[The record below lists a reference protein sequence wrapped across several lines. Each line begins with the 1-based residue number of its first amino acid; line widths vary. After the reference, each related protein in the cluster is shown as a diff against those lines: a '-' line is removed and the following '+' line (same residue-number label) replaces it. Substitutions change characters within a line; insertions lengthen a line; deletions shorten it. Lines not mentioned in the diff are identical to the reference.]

1 MAEVKNA
8 FIKSKMNKDL
18 DDRLIPSGEYRHAQN
33 AQVSKSEGSDVGAL
47 QNILGNIKIADL
59 TQEIPNVSS
68 IGYFAD
74 DSSGTVYVFLTDNDN
89 SSEAYLSDSNN
100 FIFKYE
106 IGSDT
111 LVKLVE
117 GSFLNFHKS
126 YPIYGVNL
134 LEDLLFWTDNRNQPR
149 KINVSKDLGYYTTED
164 HVSVAKYFPY
174 NSASVE
180 KDSEI
185 DVGEKESTMKDVVSK
200 SLPNGGGANSLAV
213 SNLQTFPIT
222 DLNIINY
229 PNEPV
234 NGFTIGY
241 VDSFGEII
249 KLPTTVDSYTD
260 PNITLQ
266 DTVTIPLI
274 GDSTELV
281 FNINPYY
288 NNEYSGDE
296 SYLEDKFARFSY
308 RFKFDDG
315 EYSLI
320 APFTQV
326 CFIPKQDGYF
336 LNTSENIGDQQQ
348 AFESTIVDFME
359 NKVNNIDLQ
368 IPLPCPA
375 DDLLPAFHITGIEI
389 LYKESDGLALEVV
402 ESIPVSSVSGA
413 STVYEYSYASQK
425 PYKTLPSNEITRVYD
440 KVPVKALA
448 QEVISNR
455 VVYGNFLDK
464 KNPPSFLDYNVAA
477 TEKTN
482 VVEYPSSSLKTNR
495 NYQVGVVLADRFGR
509 QTTVV
514 LSNNKDLITIN
525 GITYSGATLYSP
537 YIDRGVDEDAWLGN
551 SLKMLFNS
559 IIPTTYNYSTSNQ
572 AYDPLGWYSYKIVV
586 KQTEQNYYNVYTAG
600 SLKGSPSADS
610 QDSVSYIS
618 LINDN
623 INKIPRDLSEV
634 GPTQKQFRSSVKLFG
649 RVENNLIA
657 YSNIGNKQY
666 YPGKKSFTTSTIQNL
681 FDLFDFKSAST
692 IDDQDDI
699 YVMYNSESNPL
710 VGQITTSQ
718 SSNGQFGTVNV
729 SSPGYLAIE
738 NLTIFETEP
747 ETSRLEIYWETS
759 TSGLI
764 SELNAAISEGG
775 NSASGFSS
783 FDTNTFTEGIA
794 ENENILDADFY
805 MVDFFGATIDPNLVN
820 SLTLNS
826 VVTNQST
833 PNDVTNYFE
842 LYEPNPIAE
851 PNVYNIKA
859 TDDFVNSTTTFYG
872 ADNSVRVFDFKFTAV
887 VDNVSSVINI
897 NNQAMANL
905 NPVITATQGT
915 DLDRLYSDTLITTLT
930 AVNGANSQNVSRGK
944 ELTWTI
950 VSQTAAEN
958 GSDNYFTL
966 NQSSTD
972 ILSTCQVLNNQ
983 VNSLPFDTF
992 TVVIRVT
999 DGGGATDEVTLDI
1012 NTKTDVFS
1020 ISEYEFELEIVEGD
1034 GPETFYFVV
1043 LNITEPTGGF
1053 SAGYY
1058 AWVEIYPSS
1067 PVGGGELGRWTDLKN
1082 YYNNLIL
1089 IDATN
1094 AATGSN
1100 CPSPGTP
1107 AVGGGW
1113 LYSSSLTDVRE
1124 QAANC
1129 ACGES
1134 FTGSLGSTIQSG
1146 NDVSFTMV

>member
-74 DSSGTVYVFLTDNDN
+74 DSSATVYVFLTDNDN

-185 DVGEKESTMKDVVSK
+185 AVGEKESTMKDVVSK

-266 DTVTIPLI
+266 DAVTIPLI
-274 GDSTELV
+274 GD
-281 FNINPYY
+281 
-288 NNEYSGDE
+288 
-296 SYLEDKFARFSY
+296 
-308 RFKFDDG
+308 
-315 EYSLI
+315 
-320 APFTQV
+320 
-326 CFIPKQDGYF
+326 
-336 LNTSENIGDQQQ
+336 
-348 AFESTIVDFME
+348 STIVDFME

-368 IPLPCPA
+368 IPLPCPV
-375 DDLLPAFHITGIEI
+375 DDLLPAFHITEIEI
-389 LYKESDGLALEVV
+389 IYKESDGLALEVV

-413 STVYEYSYASQK
+413 STVYEYSYGSQK

-634 GPTQKQFRSSVKLFG
+634 GPAQKQFRSSVKLFG
-649 RVENNLIA
+649 RVENNSIA
-657 YSNIGNKQY
+657 YSNVGNKQY

-692 IDDQDDI
+692 IDDQDNI

-764 SELNAAISEGG
+764 SELNAAVSEGG

-783 FDTNTFTEGIA
+783 FDTNTFTEGVA

-805 MVDFFGATIDPNLVN
+805 MVDFFGVTIDPNLVN

-842 LYEPNPIAE
+842 LYEPNPITE

-905 NPVITATQGT
+905 NPVITPTQGT
-915 DLDRLYSDTLITTLT
+915 DLNRIYSDTLITTLT

-950 VSQTAAEN
+950 VSQTAADN

-999 DGGGATDEVTLDI
+999 DGGGSTDEVTLNI